1 MKGKI
6 NYGRSEVGKGEGP
19 RNGNS
24 IFPNYR
30 CDAKD
35 EEGRQCYNGEL
46 SVVLIRVYEDSE
58 PDTLAVCRCERLRLL
73 AAEGGEHQVEAAE
86 GSMSACEP
94 LLRKA
99 GGAANPAAPEMMR
112 KYGLPYGAIV
122 ILTALL
128 LPEPTYLGPEHVTYF
143 RGPETLEE
151 ELKRNKELWKGLCS
165 GVSLKD
171 RIRNDV
177 IRQRIRVTD
186 IAHRISKLKWQWA
199 GHISRRTDGR
209 WSRKVLEWRPRLG
222 KRSVGRPETRWDD
235 DIRRLAGVGWMR
247 VAENGEQWRTTWL
260 ICLYA
265 AWHPACVNF
274 APVFAELS
282 ASYNLDNLKFG
293 KLDVG
298 RYPEAAAKYRVQD
311 GPASRQLPTVLLFTA
326 SAEQMR
332 RPNADST
339 GKLQKF
345 LFSKDNMKAAFDL
358 DGIYQ
363 ECKEKL
369 ASSKNKKKSE

>member
-1 MKGKI
+1 MSFKGDLRQLLKPYYWVNI
-6 NYGRSEVGKGEGP
+6 LL
-19 RNGNS
+19 S
-24 IFPNYR
+24 ISYVICKRTAIICNFLFPNAD
-30 CDAKD
+30 C
-35 EEGRQCYNGEL
+35 EL
-46 SVVLIRVYEDSE
+46 DSRETEILFFLIIVVM
-58 PDTLAVCRCERLRLL
+58 LRT
-73 AAEGGEHQVEAAE
+73 
-86 GSMSACEP
+86 
-94 LLRKA
+94 RKA
-99 GGAANPAAPEMMR
+99 GSVTMVNYLSSSFVYTKIANLILWLYADVR
-112 KYGLPYGAIV
+112 YGLPYGAIV

-151 ELKRNKELWKGLCS
+151 ELKRNKG
-165 GVSLKD
+165 
-171 RIRNDV
+171 
-177 IRQRIRVTD
+177 
-186 IAHRISKLKWQWA
+186 
-199 GHISRRTDGR
+199 
-209 WSRKVLEWRPRLG
+209 
-222 KRSVGRPETRWDD
+222 
-235 DIRRLAGVGWMR
+235 
-247 VAENGEQWRTTWL
+247 TTWL